1 MMVVH
6 TPGESGNCIT
16 EATSKSIIASAMLP
30 QRGGGPNDSNG
41 GSSGGDGGGSNGG
54 GGSSEGKGDGGGGQ
68 GHPMQLWTY
77 LYAALL
83 GGEHDSTSLLRL
95 AFWHLHT
102 CWPANG
108 KKVEIKSL
116 TWPATLWADQRPA
129 LNFQRTEMKDMQ
141 KQQITLCIKGGY
153 GWHLF
158 DLEWPPPGK
167 RSRLK
172 YNHYSPTCPDVKNE
186 CWAV

>member
-83 GGEHDSTSLLRL
+83 GGYLGLKCHAAPLLRIEEKNRYE
-95 AFWHLHT
+95 W
-102 CWPANG
+102 
-108 KKVEIKSL
+108 ES
-116 TWPATLWADQRPA
+116 
-129 LNFQRTEMKDMQ
+129 
-141 KQQITLCIKGGY
+141 GGY